1 MEKEIE
7 SFIKQHENTQS
18 KINLI
23 TNALKQSS
31 KQEKTAIQ
39 NMPDG
44 TSKEITSLFDGYK
57 TVYRASTNGK
67 NVMHFTSVEDAKS
80 YLDK

>member
-7 SFIKQHENTQS
+7 SFINQHTQTQS

-23 TNALKQSS
+23 TEALKQSS
-31 KQEKTAIQ
+31 RQEKTAIQ
-39 NMPDG
+39 SMPDG

-67 NVMHFTSVEDAKS
+67 NVMHFTSSDDAKS